1 MSCVSVNKQQQC
13 SRQISRIAAYEVGVT
28 NELLKIELVFVFSN
42 NYFRVSSPAPSKYTH
57 TMTRGVTRGTL
68 AGSDLSLPGAGDW
81 AEVGEVARLYV
92 YPVKSMAGVR

>member
-1 MSCVSVNKQQQC
+1 M
-13 SRQISRIAAYEVGVT
+13 
-28 NELLKIELVFVFSN
+28 
-42 NYFRVSSPAPSKYTH
+42 YFRIIISESAAQCPASTH